1 MLFFC
6 QIDRYRL
13 ILTETEFTSQKV
25 HFMATSKNNSS
36 TLLTK
41 ENKLT
46 STRLDKWLWAARFY
60 KTRAIAKQM
69 IDGGKVFY
77 NGQRTKSG
85 KAVAIGDVIKIR
97 QGFDEKEIEV
107 IALADKRRD
116 ATFAQ
121 TLYQES
127 DKSMETREKN
137 SLARKQGI
145 LLSPASDTKPDK
157 KQRRKL
163 REFKERM

>member
-1 MLFFC
+1 M
-6 QIDRYRL
+6 
-13 ILTETEFTSQKV
+13 
-25 HFMATSKNNSS
+25 
-36 TLLTK
+36 TK
-41 ENKLT
+41 TNDNDALSNQ

-77 NGQRTKSG
+77 NGQRSKSG
-85 KAVAIGDVIKIR
+85 KAVALGDRITIR
-97 QGFDEKEIEV
+97 QGFEEKHVIV

-121 TLYQES
+121 TLYQETADS
-127 DKSMETREKN
+127 IETREKN
-137 SLARKQGI
+137 NLARQQGI

-157 KQRRKL
+157 KQRRQIRHL
-163 REFKERM
+163 KERI

>member
-1 MLFFC
+1 MTTTHVIEKSL
-6 QIDRYRL
+6 
-13 ILTETEFTSQKV
+13 
-25 HFMATSKNNSS
+25 
-36 TLLTK
+36 
-41 ENKLT
+41 

-85 KAVAIGDVIKIR
+85 KAVSNGDIIKIR
-97 QGFDEKEIEV
+97 QGFEEKEV
-107 IALADKRRD
+107 TVLALADKRKD

-121 TLYQES
+121 SLYQENPQS
-127 DKSMETREKN
+127 IATRERN
-137 SLARKQGI
+137 ALARKQGI

-163 REFKERM
+163 REFKERI

>member
-1 MLFFC
+1 MDKYQSVGHYNDELKD
-6 QIDRYRL
+6 I
-13 ILTETEFTSQKV
+13 TMT
-25 HFMATSKNNSS
+25 KNN
-36 TLLTK
+36 
-41 ENKLT
+41 KLI

-77 NGQRTKSG
+77 NGQRAKSG
-85 KAVAIGDVIKIR
+85 KAVVIGDMIKIR
-97 QGFDEKEIEV
+97 QGFDEKEVEV

-121 TLYQES
+121 TLYQETE
-127 DKSMETREKN
+127 KSIETREKN

-145 LLSPASDTKPDK
+145 LLSPASATKPDK

-163 REFKERM
+163 REFKERI

>member
-1 MLFFC
+1 M
-6 QIDRYRL
+6 
-13 ILTETEFTSQKV
+13 TV
-25 HFMATSKNNSS
+25 
-36 TLLTK
+36 TK
-41 ENKLT
+41 ENS

-60 KTRAIAKQM
+60 RTRAIAKQM

-85 KAVAIGDVIKIR
+85 KAVSIGDIIKMR
-97 QGFDEKEIEV
+97 QGFDEKEVTV

-116 ATFAQ
+116 ASFAQ
-121 TLYQES
+121 TLYQENNTS
-127 DKSMETREKN
+127 IENRERN
-137 SLARKQGI
+137 ALARKQGI

-163 REFKERM
+163 REFKERI

>member
-1 MLFFC
+1 
-6 QIDRYRL
+6 
-13 ILTETEFTSQKV
+13 
-25 HFMATSKNNSS
+25 MATNNQDNSAS
-36 TLLTK
+36 LP
-41 ENKLT
+41 

-97 QGFDEKEIEV
+97 QGFDEKEVAV

-116 ATFAQ
+116 AAFAQ
-121 TLYQES
+121 TLYQETAQS
-127 DKSMETREKN
+127 SEIRAKN
-137 SLARKQGI
+137 SLARQQGI
-145 LLSPASDTKPDK
+145 LLSPASATKPDK

>member
-1 MLFFC
+1 MTT
-6 QIDRYRL
+6 Q
-13 ILTETEFTSQKV
+13 
-25 HFMATSKNNSS
+25 N
-36 TLLTK
+36 
-41 ENKLT
+41 T

-77 NGQRTKSG
+77 NGQRSKSG
-85 KAVAIGDVIKIR
+85 KAIALGDIIKVR
-97 QGFDEKEIEV
+97 QGFEEKEVKV

-121 TLYQES
+121 SLYQETQQS
-127 DKSMETREKN
+127 IERREKN
-137 SLARKQGI
+137 ALARKQGI

-157 KQRRKL
+157 KQRRKIRQL
-163 REFKERM
+163 KERI

>member
-1 MLFFC
+1 
-6 QIDRYRL
+6 
-13 ILTETEFTSQKV
+13 
-25 HFMATSKNNSS
+25 MATTNEKS
-36 TLLTK
+36 
-41 ENKLT
+41 

-85 KAVAIGDVIKIR
+85 KAVVVGDFIKIR
-97 QGFDEKEIEV
+97 QGYDEKEVEV
-107 IALADKRRD
+107 ILLADRRRD

-121 TLYQES
+121 TLYKETS
-127 DKSMETREKN
+127 SSLATREKN

-145 LLSPASDTKPDK
+145 LLSPACDTKPDK
-157 KQRRKL
+157 KQRRQI

>member
-1 MLFFC
+1 MIT
-6 QIDRYRL
+6 Q
-13 ILTETEFTSQKV
+13 
-25 HFMATSKNNSS
+25 HSS
-36 TLLTK
+36 EKTA
-41 ENKLT
+41 

-85 KAVAIGDVIKIR
+85 KAVSNGDIIKIR
-97 QGFDEKEIEV
+97 QGFEEKEITV

-121 TLYQES
+121 SLYQENPQS
-127 DKSMETREKN
+127 IATRERN
-137 SLARKQGI
+137 ALARKQGI

-163 REFKERM
+163 REFKERI

>member
-1 MLFFC
+1 MV
-6 QIDRYRL
+6 
-13 ILTETEFTSQKV
+13 K
-25 HFMATSKNNSS
+25 SS
-36 TLLTK
+36 DSNAK
-41 ENKLT
+41 DNHA
-46 STRLDKWLWAARFY
+46 TRLDKWLWAARFY

-77 NGQRTKSG
+77 NGQRSKSG
-85 KAVAIGDVIKIR
+85 KAVAIGDRITVR
-97 QGFDEKEIEV
+97 QGFEEKQVII

-121 TLYQES
+121 TLYQETEES
-127 DKSMETREKN
+127 KETREKN

-157 KQRRKL
+157 KQRRQIRHL
-163 REFKERM
+163 KERI

>member
-1 MLFFC
+1 M
-6 QIDRYRL
+6 
-13 ILTETEFTSQKV
+13 TE
-25 HFMATSKNNSS
+25 NS
-36 TLLTK
+36 
-41 ENKLT
+41 

-85 KAVAIGDVIKIR
+85 KNVAIGDTIKIR
-97 QGFDEKEIEV
+97 QGYEEKEVKV

-121 TLYQES
+121 TLYE
-127 DKSMETREKN
+127 ETKDSIASREKN
-137 SLARKQGI
+137 AIARKQGI
-145 LLSPASDTKPDK
+145 LLSPASDSKPDK

-163 REFKERM
+163 REFKERI